1 MTGREGGF
9 HGQRA
14 FLSPAKD
21 RNLPGGGGNP
31 NEKFGNLQE
40 AMITDMARKGNLAAC
55 IAVFLLAS
63 AFPSLAPAEA
73 TGLPDSPP
81 MVIEGVTFPGSY
93 TGDGV
98 VLHLQSAALL
108 RYKIV
113 FRGYVVGLYLP
124 EGADP
129 SSVLEDLPK
138 RMEFSYFWSIP
149 GREFGKAGEKVLA
162 RNVDESMMERL
173 RGRLDRIDR
182 AYRDIR
188 PGDRYALTY
197 VPGRGTELS
206 HNGIP
211 LTVIEGA
218 DFAAAYFSI
227 WLGEKPL
234 DDGLKKELLRK
245 G

>member
-1 MTGREGGF
+1 MVRKATLPVCVAIFFLWTASPLLPPGAVADLPETGTVV
-9 HGQRA
+9 
-14 FLSPAKD
+14 L
-21 RNLPGGGGNP
+21 
-31 NEKFGNLQE
+31 
-40 AMITDMARKGNLAAC
+40 
-55 IAVFLLAS
+55 
-63 AFPSLAPAEA
+63 
-73 TGLPDSPP
+73 
-81 MVIEGVTFPGSY
+81 EGVTFQTTYSGK
-93 TGDGV
+93 GV
-98 VLHLQSAALL
+98 VLRLQNAALL
-108 RYKIV
+108 RYKIM

-129 SSVLEDLPK
+129 SAVLEDLPK

-162 RNVDESMMERL
+162 RNVDDAMMEKL
-173 RGRLDRIDR
+173 RDRLDRIDR

-197 VPGRGTELS
+197 IPGRGTELS
-206 HNGIP
+206 YNGKP

-227 WLGEKPL
+227 WLGRNPL
-234 DDGLKKELLRK
+234 DDGLKRELLRE

>member
-1 MTGREGGF
+1 
-9 HGQRA
+9 
-14 FLSPAKD
+14 
-21 RNLPGGGGNP
+21 
-31 NEKFGNLQE
+31 
-40 AMITDMARKGNLAAC
+40 MITDMARKGNLAAC

-73 TGLPDSPP
+73 TGLPGPP
-81 MVIEGVTFPGSY
+81 PLVIEGVTFPGSY
-93 TGDGV
+93 TGDGA
-98 VLHLQSAALL
+98 VLHLHNAALL
-108 RYKIV
+108 RYKIL

-129 SSVLEDLPK
+129 SSVLEDVPK

-149 GREFGKAGEKVLA
+149 GKEFGKAGEKILA
-162 RNVDESMMERL
+162 RNVNEKTLERL

-206 HNGIP
+206 YNGIP